1 MKLKTIVAS
10 LVTLGLSGSVL
21 AAQAMM
27 LDTSYQTDVMR
38 DQVNKVEMVLNQ
50 NQPGG
55 FDQACGWTCRIN
67 ISGWM
72 NTDAYLASRPP
83 ILWTVNPNFIP
94 QLPIHPR
101 SAIPNPI
108 IKSVSNQTS
117 DLFLNNANLFVDAR
131 VNNWVTAA
139 MSVVYTSF
147 TSLGTAGAYGS
158 PNSNILYQPRNT
170 LTIDTA
176 YATVGNFQA
185 SPFYFR
191 VGKEYVPF
199 GQYDPYGFVVADN
212 PTQLVT
218 QINAPVVQLGFV
230 IPNGFYGSVYTFA
243 GNPKLSDKGTVHRI
257 QNGGVDLGYE
267 INLFDSKI
275 NVDAGYIANIADSNS
290 LSVYYL
296 NSVLEG
302 ATIPGLPNQKTPAWD
317 LNAEVTFGPFDANG
331 HYVAMTRSLMSPIF
345 LSGNSGPGLPV
356 LTRPTSL
363 GKPTIWGL
371 EAGWTFPVMAHQ
383 SRVAI
388 GYQGAT
394 HLVAFYPK
402 YRYYADYM
410 VNFAKW
416 FDLGV
421 AVFQDRDY
429 ALGEAAVRK
438 TTLSRPLAP
447 PPGSIIFGGGTGLKA
462 TGGQLR
468 ASIKFA

>member
-10 LVTLGLSGSVL
+10 LVALGLSGSVL
-21 AAQAMM
+21 IAQAMM
-27 LDTSYQTDVMR
+27 LDTSYQMDVMR
-38 DQVNKVEMVLNQ
+38 DQINKVDMVLKQ

-55 FDQACGWTCRIN
+55 FDQPCGWTCRIN

-72 NTDAYLASRPP
+72 NTDVYLASRPP
-83 ILWTVNPNFIP
+83 IFWTVNPDFTP
-94 QLPIHPR
+94 LLPINPR
-101 SAIPNPI
+101 SVIPNSI
-108 IKSVSNQTS
+108 ILPVKNQTS

-139 MSVVYTSF
+139 MSMVYTSF
-147 TSLGTAGAYGS
+147 TNLATTGAYGS
-158 PNSNILYQPRNT
+158 PNSNILFQPRNK

-176 YATVGNFQA
+176 YATIGNFQA

-212 PTQLVT
+212 PTQLIT
-218 QINAPVVQLGFV
+218 QINAPVAQVGFV
-230 IPNGFYGSVYTFA
+230 IANGFYGSVYTFA
-243 GNPKLSDKGTVHRI
+243 GNPKLSDRGAVHRI

-267 INLFDSKI
+267 LNLFNSKI
-275 NVDAGYIANIADSNS
+275 NIDAGYIANIADSDS
-290 LSVYYL
+290 LSSYYL
-296 NSVLEG
+296 NPTLEG
-302 ATIPGLPNQKTPAWD
+302 TTFPGLPNQKAPAWD

-331 HYVAMTRSLMSPIF
+331 HYVALTRSLLSPLF
-345 LSGNSGPGLPV
+345 LSGNSSPGFPV

-363 GKPTIWGL
+363 GKATVWGL

-388 GYQGAT
+388 GYQEAT

-429 ALGEAAVRK
+429 SLGEAAVSK
-438 TTLSRPLAP
+438 TSRTLPA
-447 PPGSIIFGGGTGLKA
+447 PGSIIFGGGTGLKA